1 MQGFN
6 VPYRRCC
13 SLMTADIPVSGE
25 KQIVVRPSSRLR
37 ILYNMY
43 LLVVVWFLAVPGLLI
58 LSAFVD
64 PVTMI
69 SVSAVI
75 LILAL
80 VAITVIRRTT
90 DSLVYVFDE
99 HALEVRRGPGN
110 ARRVSIPYAG
120 ISSAVIIR
128 RRLPSYFGMA
138 SVRITYA
145 TNPGDDA
152 RVTLK
157 GIEDPEGFRSLIMS
171 RTGKKPGYDG

>member
-1 MQGFN
+1 MN
-6 VPYRRCC
+6 
-13 SLMTADIPVSGE
+13 ADIPGTVAAPD
-25 KQIVVRPSSRLR
+25 IVRPSSRLR
-37 ILYNMY
+37 ILYNLY

-64 PVTMI
+64 PITMI
-69 SVSAVI
+69 SVSVVV

-110 ARRVSIPYAG
+110 ARRVSIPYSG

-138 SVRITYA
+138 SVRIAYA

-152 RVTLK
+152 WVTLN
-157 GIEDPEGFRSLIMS
+157 GIEDPEGFHSLIMS
-171 RTGKKPGYDG
+171 RTGKNPG